1 MCGNTIVPLKSL
13 RSRFMWWSEVEGL
26 GRVGWGG
33 WICQNGRSARRDE
46 TAHLLVEPNCTVG

>member
-33 WICQNGRSARRDE
+33 
-46 TAHLLVEPNCTVG
+46 VGGFVRMAEVQDVMRQLTFWLSPIAQ